1 MPMTSYNRRPCS
13 SHLMICSSH
22 RLIGAAVSV
31 SCLFALASSSLAG
44 QTRSTEQQ
52 VSATS
57 VLSSTHDT
65 RKAETD
71 VNEYLIGAD
80 DVLTLV
86 FWRDEQLSGD
96 VLVRPDGKI
105 SVPLLDDV
113 QAAGLT
119 PKQLG
124 EHLAVAARR
133 FVTAASVT
141 VVVKEIHSRKVYITG
156 LVAKPGQYPL
166 TTSMTALQL
175 IATAGGLLDFAKT
188 KDIRIVRVEN
198 GRSIDLRF
206 DYEAA
211 TKNPMKASQQSLNL
225 ELKPGDTV
233 VVP

>member
-1 MPMTSYNRRPCS
+1 MQM
-13 SHLMICSSH
+13 MIGPSL
-22 RLIGAAVSV
+22 RVVAVAVALSCPLVFV
-31 SCLFALASSSLAG
+31 SRSASA
-44 QTRSTEQQ
+44 QTPNNEEH
-52 VSATS
+52 VSRATS
-57 VLSSTHDT
+57 VVSSTHETRTVDT
-65 RKAETD
+65 DSNA
-71 VNEYLIGAD
+71 YIIGAD

-113 QAAGLT
+113 HAAGLT

-124 EHLAVAARR
+124 EHLAVEARR
-133 FVTAASVT
+133 FVTSATVT

-166 TTSMTALQL
+166 TSSMTALQL

-188 KDIRIVRVEN
+188 KDIRVVRLEH
-198 GRSIDLRF
+198 GRAVDLRF

-211 TKNPMKASQQSLNL
+211 TRNPLKASQQSSNI